1 MSDPQPDK
9 NSDRI
14 PRGAIAVVI
23 VGLVLTVIVFAI
35 DLRGGSSSG
44 ELEWQVF
51 EEVQTPEKSAEAGK
65 NGEIGMRRT
74 SISALPPNGGGQLV
88 FRIGGVAVVD
98 SGDKPTE
105 VRCAVTATGQD
116 TTIARTPNLRA
127 AWPRPSDGDEV
138 RSQDFPESLVLKFN
152 ANGKEI
158 LGVPISDVIHRYID
172 TASPASVA
180 WDTDVI
186 GTQEWV
192 WDLPKGTG
200 PGPAALGYVVVFRT
214 AFRPEADLR
223 CSVDIDGKK
232 ASQKARAVLQEWPIL
247 DEDTDAVETDPDL
260 DVE

>member
-1 MSDPQPDK
+1 MSDPQPEQ

-51 EEVQTPEKSAEAGK
+51 EEVQTPVKSAEAGK

-88 FRIGGVAVVD
+88 FRIGGVAVVEA
-98 SGDKPTE
+98 GTKPTE

-127 AWPRPSDGDEV
+127 VWPRPSDDL
-138 RSQDFPESLVLKFN
+138 QDQEFPESLVLKFN
-152 ANGKEI
+152 AVGKEI
-158 LGVPISDVIHRYID
+158 LGVPISDVIRRYID
-172 TASPASVA
+172 TLSPASVD

-192 WDLPKGTG
+192 WSLPKGTG
-200 PGPAALGYVVVFRT
+200 PAPAALGYVVVFRT

-223 CSVDIDGKK
+223 CSVDIAGQK
-232 ASQKARAVLQEWPIL
+232 ASQKARAVLQEWPIA
-247 DEDTDAVETDPDL
+247 DEDAETVETDPEL